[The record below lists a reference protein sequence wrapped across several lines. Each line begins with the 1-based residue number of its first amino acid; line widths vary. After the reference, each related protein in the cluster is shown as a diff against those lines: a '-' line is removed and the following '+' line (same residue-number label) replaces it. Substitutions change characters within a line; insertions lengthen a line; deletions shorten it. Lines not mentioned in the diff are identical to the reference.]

1 MIANVKDL
9 LHTDKEMNSSNV
21 IKGFSCIGIWPLD
34 STKYPLHRFDPR
46 ALKKYNEWKESG
58 ATELNRAELKN
69 NDSDA
74 AIDTNTDNSL
84 KITPEVSAPMTT
96 VDTFLPQVL
105 ASKNMS
111 HSAPNI
117 PAAPNLSFAC
127 NSTALIEL
135 PKTDI

>member
-21 IKGFSCIGIWPLD
+21 IKGFSCIGMWPLD
-34 STKYPLHRFDPR
+34 PTKYPLHRFGPR

-58 ATELNRAELKN
+58 ATKLNWAELKN
-69 NDSDA
+69 NNLDA
-74 AIDTNTDNSL
+74 AIGTNTDNSL
-84 KITPEVSAPMTT
+84 KITPEVWAPMAT

-111 HSAPNI
+111 HSTPNI
-117 PAAPNLSFAC
+117 VAAPNLSFAS
-127 NSTALIEL
+127 NSTVLIEL